1 MIFLWCPKILFI
13 SSYLCMVHLLFGI
26 WWPVDTMAMATA
38 NTLTTNWIFFW
49 LKTAFSADLLCL
61 MFVLC
66 LMKKTMVVSWWVG
79 GEKSE
84 RLSKCWLKLWRWR
97 CTWNDQT
104 NTSYALGHL
113 GNLDILWELEN
124 VVVICNMN
132 YIFCWDPGWQ
142 KTLPNQQKPS
152 FPQSVCSMHVHPVWN
167 SATGLNLFCFH

>member
-1 MIFLWCPKILFI
+1 
-13 SSYLCMVHLLFGI
+13 
-26 WWPVDTMAMATA
+26 
-38 NTLTTNWIFFW
+38 
-49 LKTAFSADLLCL
+49 

-113 GNLDILWELEN
+113 GNMDVLWELEN
-124 VVVICNMN
+124 VVICNMN
-132 YIFCWDPGWQ
+132 YIFFFCWEPGWQ

-152 FPQSVCSMHVHPVWN
+152 FPWSAQCTSTPSGN
-167 SATGLNLFCFH
+167 SASGLNLSLDYIDYTRFVHKEPNKGNATLLMNVQLSDCTTSLSHTWIHNPTTVYSAVQK